1 MVIVEHSTKKV
12 YAASMQMPSLYIGHG
27 APPLLDHE
35 QWRSELSAW
44 SANLPTP
51 KAILIISA
59 HWESA
64 PLMVGATTPVPLIY
78 DFYGFPQKYYQLQ
91 YAAPGAPELAARI
104 AALMPD
110 TEPLHQAPSRGLDH
124 GAYVPLMLMYPEANI
139 PVLQM
144 SVPTEDPLKL
154 FELGRRLKP
163 LQDEGVLIIGS
174 GFMTHGLPFIRD
186 WRFEA
191 AAPGWSKEFDIWAGE
206 ALDKGDIESLIRY
219 RELAPGMP
227 YAHPTVEH
235 FTPLFVMAVG
245 GRLPGSLFENGKVKL
260 VQVTGAGVDRLD
272 DPQAVGIHTRRDR
285 AAELRQ
291 LRLSG
296 EVGANFRGWAGPGLV
311 LP

>member
-78 DFYGFPQKYYQLQ
+78 DFYGFPQKYYHLQ

-104 AALMPD
+104 AAVMPD

-174 GFMTHGLPFIRD
+174 GFMTHGLPFTDMSRG
-186 WRFEA
+186 A
-191 AAPGWSKEFDIWAGE
+191 NQAAPGWSADFDAWANE
-206 ALDKGDIESLIRY
+206 ALQRGDIETLMNY
-219 RELAPGMP
+219 RNAPAFK
-227 YAHPTVEH
+227 YAHPTADH
-235 FTPLFVMAVG
+235 
-245 GRLPGSLFENGKVKL
+245 L
-260 VQVTGAGVDRLD
+260 VPMYVTLGLASDAESGIDSTIDGFWYGLSKRSFQV
-272 DPQAVGIHTRRDR
+272 
-285 AAELRQ
+285 
-291 LRLSG
+291 S
-296 EVGANFRGWAGPGLV
+296 
-311 LP
+311 